1 MLRSFHRRAAKV
13 PNVICQM
20 GWENKITFINHPGV
34 MAVSKLLEL
43 RYVTRPRANF
53 TPETVERIAEYDEE
67 LARKAQI
74 ALDNNLAINFI
85 DLETVEEDLPRL
97 LQEKQQLEVA
107 RKAVL
112 EAPVGQYALPKLDL
126 TAVKPQ
132 PKTLTAEEK
141 KQIGV

>member
-1 MLRSFHRRAAKV
+1 
-13 PNVICQM
+13 M
-20 GWENKITFINHPGV
+20 G
-34 MAVSKLLEL
+34 
-43 RYVTRPRANF
+43 TRPRANF

-74 ALDNNLAINFI
+74 ALDNGLAINFI

-97 LQEKQQLEVA
+97 LEEKKLDAA

-112 EAPVGQYALPKLDL
+112 EAPVGQYALPKVDL
-126 TAVKPQ
+126 SAVKPQ
-132 PKTLTAEEK
+132 PNTLTAEEK

>member
-1 MLRSFHRRAAKV
+1 MG
-13 PNVICQM
+13 ICQM

-34 MAVSKLLEL
+34 MAMGKLLEL

-74 ALDNNLAINFI
+74 ALDNGLAINFI
-85 DLETVEEDLPRL
+85 DLETIEEDLPRL
-97 LQEKQQLEVA
+97 VEEKKQLDAA

-112 EAPVGQYALPKLDL
+112 EAPAGKYDMPKLDL
-126 TAVKPQ
+126 SSVRPQ
-132 PKTLTAEEK
+132 PRALSAQEKT
-141 KQIGV
+141 

>member
-1 MLRSFHRRAAKV
+1 MGGWARDAPMLRSFHRRAAKV
-13 PNVICQM
+13 PQVMCQM

-74 ALDNNLAINFI
+74 ALDNGRSTSSTWRPWRKTFRVCSRRRSSSTLRARPCLKLRLAS
-85 DLETVEEDLPRL
+85 
-97 LQEKQQLEVA
+97 
-107 RKAVL
+107 
-112 EAPVGQYALPKLDL
+112 
-126 TAVKPQ
+126 
-132 PKTLTAEEK
+132 TLCRRSTSRR
-141 KQIGV
+141 

>member
-1 MLRSFHRRAAKV
+1 MGGWARDAPMLRSFRRSAAKV

-74 ALDNNLAINFI
+74 ALDNGLAINFI
-85 DLETVEEDLPRL
+85 DLET
-97 LQEKQQLEVA
+97 
-107 RKAVL
+107 
-112 EAPVGQYALPKLDL
+112 
-126 TAVKPQ
+126 VKPQ

>member
-1 MLRSFHRRAAKV
+1 
-13 PNVICQM
+13 M
-20 GWENKITFINHPGV
+20 G
-34 MAVSKLLEL
+34 EL

-97 LQEKQQLEVA
+97 LQEEQQLEAA

-141 KQIGV
+141 KKIDVGALSPRQSRSARADEYKM